1 MFEGIMKLITWDYN
15 QKQIT
20 KFMPIVTKI
29 NERYDS
35 YESLSDDEVKAKTP
49 QFKERLNKGETLDDI
64 LPEAF
69 AVVKQ
74 ACKRMLGTEIEV
86 KGEKQTWNMVP
97 YDVQLL
103 GGIILHRGIITEMK
117 TGEGKTLVA
126 VMPVY
131 LNALTGQGVHVVTV
145 NDYLASRDAQWMW
158 YVYAWLGLSCGCV
171 TKEVW
176 LNNRRQEY
184 AKDITYMENSEL
196 GFDYLRDNLVKSM
209 AERSL
214 IYRPLNY
221 AIVDEIDSILI
232 DEARTPLIISE
243 ANAEATEKYLHYAK
257 IATWLVPCST
267 KKRVSKWLLNE
278 IMNDQK
284 RINDQEED
292 GDYYIDEK
300 TRTAAISG
308 RGIQKLESIL
318 WVENLYRDLWYEEIH
333 HIENALRARAVYLR
347 DTDYIVKDGEVLIVD
362 EHTGRTMQWRRF
374 SEWLHQAIEAKEG
387 VRIQRESKTLA
398 TITYQN
404 FFKQYK
410 KLAGMTGTALTEG
423 EEFEKI
429 YELSVLEVPT
439 NKPTIRVDRTDKV
452 YFNQSAKWKFVKQYI
467 KFAHEMGQPILIGTS
482 SIATSEQVSHIL
494 EKDNIVHYVLNAKF
508 HEQEAHIVS
517 QAGKYGSVVVATNMA
532 GRGTDI
538 KLESGLD
545 EKLADNY
552 AKRMLKTAVESGR
565 SKVEGETWVSVKVY
579 SQIEFEMTMEGCKRQ
594 WKVTDEMIRQAEKGW
609 ITHEGMKFKIR
620 FSTSKKQNTDW
631 FAELTVYPADVEVTN
646 VLAKDIHYGLFIL
659 GTEKHESRRIDN
671 QLRGRAGRQGDPGVS
686 VFFVALD
693 DLIMRKMWGER
704 IQNMAALLLGQKDL
718 EELEL
723 TQKQFSNAIVRA
735 QKQMEGRHFSTR
747 KHLFDYDSV
756 INKQRQTVYRKRDEI
771 LSSEHDALLKEGF
784 VTWLRGDI
792 LGNIWWIIAKQVQ
805 ESQTLNQPIA
815 EFLTV
820 LDKEFAL
827 SLTDEQKKSYTS
839 LRHHDLSSELATF
852 ITKQLWEKLS
862 AVDQEPLYKVLK
874 DVYLYHI
881 DTLWIKHLDEME
893 ELRDKVGLVGYAQL
907 DPLVVYKSEAYN
919 KFQTLLYRLKYDV
932 TAYIASLDF
941 SAAQQQAAQ
950 MATIHLWQNNDA
962 SLLKMLE
969 AVSKDIKPIVPQH
982 LSQEDIFTTKKA
994 VFESDDGV
1002 EIFEVGDTGVGVGIP
1017 ESVDTKIKHKPRPN
1031 DPCSCGSGKKY
1042 KKCCGAK

>member
-1 MFEGIMKLITWDYN
+1 
-15 QKQIT
+15 
-20 KFMPIVTKI
+20 MPIVIKI
-29 NERYDS
+29 NEWYASYDA
-35 YESLSDDEVKAKTP
+35 LSDDEIKAKTP
-49 QFKERLNKGETLDDI
+49 EFKERLTKGETLDDI

-74 ACKRMLGTEIEV
+74 ACKRMLGQEITV
-86 KGEKQTWNMVP
+86 KGEKQIRNMVP

-103 GGIILHRGIITEMK
+103 WWIILHRGIIAEMK

-126 VMPVY
+126 AMPVY
-131 LNALTGQGVHVVTV
+131 LNALTGHGVHVVTV

-158 YVYAWLGLSCGCV
+158 YIYNRLGLSCGCV
-171 TKEVW
+171 TKEVP
-176 LNNRRQEY
+176 LQNRRQEY
-184 AKDITYMENSEL
+184 SKDITYMENSEL

-243 ANAEATEKYLHYAK
+243 ANAEATEKYVYYAK
-257 IATWLVPCST
+257 IASGLIPCTT
-267 KKRVSKWLLNE
+267 KKKISKGLLHE

-284 RINDQEED
+284 RVSEQEED

-300 TRTAAISG
+300 TKTAAISG
-308 RGIQKLESIL
+308 MGIQKLEKIL
-318 WVENLYRDLWYEEIH
+318 GVENLYRDLWYEEIH
-333 HIENALRARAVYLR
+333 HIENALRAQAVYLR

-362 EHTGRTMQWRRF
+362 EHTGRTMQGRRF
-374 SEWLHQAIEAKEG
+374 SEWLHQAIEAKEN
-387 VRIQRESKTLA
+387 VRIQKESKTLA

-429 YELSVLEVPT
+429 YDLAVLEAPT
-439 NKPTIRVDRTDKV
+439 NKPTIRVDRRDKV
-452 YFNQSAKWKFVKQYI
+452 YFNQQAKWRFVKQYI
-467 KFAHEMGQPILIGTS
+467 KFAHEIGQPILIGTS

-508 HEQEAHIVS
+508 HEQEAHIVA
-517 QAGKYGSVVVATNMA
+517 QAGKFGSVVVATNMA

-538 KLESGLD
+538 KLESGLN
-545 EKLADNY
+545 ERLADNY
-552 AKRMLKTAVESGR
+552 ANWMKKTAVEGWKLKPSA
-565 SKVEGETWVSVKVY
+565 VEGWTWVSIKIF
-579 SQIEFEMTMEGCKRQ
+579 SQPEFEMTMEGCKRQ
-594 WKVTDEMIRQAEKGW
+594 WKINDEMVRQAEKGW
-609 ITHEGMKFKIR
+609 VSHEGLKFKIR
-620 FSTSKKQNTDW
+620 FNTKKKENTDW
-631 FAELTVYPADVEVTN
+631 LAELTVYPETGEVTT
-646 VLAKDIHYGLFIL
+646 VIAKEIHYGLFIL

-693 DLIMRKMWGER
+693 DLIMRKMWWER
-704 IQNMAALLLGQKDL
+704 IQNMAAMLLGKKDL

-723 TQKQFSNAIVRA
+723 TQAQFSNAIIRA
-735 QKQMEGRHFSTR
+735 QKQMEWRHFGTR

-771 LSSEHDALLKEGF
+771 IESEHDEILRQKF
-784 VTWLRGDI
+784 VERLRGDI
-792 LGNIWWIIAKQVQ
+792 LGNIGGIIAKQVQ
-805 ESQTLNQPIA
+805 EAQTLNQPIA

-820 LDKEFAL
+820 LNKEFAL
-827 SLTDEQKKSYTS
+827 SLSDEQMNIFAALSY
-839 LRHHDLSSELATF
+839 HDLAPELSAF
-852 ITKQLWEKLS
+852 IVKQLGEKLS
-862 AVDQEPLYKVLK
+862 AVDQEQLYRVFK

-893 ELRDKVGLVGYAQL
+893 ELRDKVWLVWYAQL
-907 DPLVVYKSEAYN
+907 DPLVIYKSEAFN
-919 KFQTLLYRLKYDV
+919 KFQNLLYRLKYDV

-941 SAAQQQAAQ
+941 SVAQAQAQ
-950 MATIHLWQNNDA
+950 GWATITVGQDDS
-962 SLLKMLE
+962 SLLQML
-969 AVSKDIKPIVPQH
+969 ANVSKQVQPPMPRH
-982 LSQEDIFTTKKA
+982 LSPEQIFADKKA
-994 VFESDDGV
+994 VFESSDGV
-1002 EIFEVGDTGVGVGIP
+1002 EVFEVGNDDVGVGTP
-1017 ESVDTKIKHKPRPN
+1017 EVIDTNTKHKPRPN
-1031 DPCSCGSGKKY
+1031 DPCPCGSGKKY
-1042 KKCCGAK
+1042 KKCHGA

>member
-1 MFEGIMKLITWDYN
+1 
-15 QKQIT
+15 
-20 KFMPIVTKI
+20 MPIVTKI
-29 NERYDS
+29 NEWYASYDV
-35 YESLSDDEVKAKTP
+35 LSDDEVKAKTP
-49 QFKERLNKGETLDDI
+49 EFKERLTKGETLDDI

-74 ACKRMLGTEIEV
+74 ACKRMLGQEIIV
-86 KGEKQTWNMVP
+86 KWEKQTRNMVP

-103 GGIILHRGIITEMK
+103 WGIILHRGIIAEMK

-126 VMPVY
+126 AMPVY
-131 LNALTGQGVHVVTV
+131 LNALTGHGVHVVTV

-158 YVYAWLGLSCGCV
+158 YIYNRLGLSCGCV
-171 TKEVW
+171 TKEVP
-176 LNNRRQEY
+176 LQNRRGEY
-184 AKDITYMENSEL
+184 SKDITYMENSEL

-243 ANAEATEKYLHYAK
+243 ANAEATEKYVYYAK
-257 IATWLVPCST
+257 IASGLVPCTT
-267 KKRVSKWLLNE
+267 KKKVSKGLLHE

-284 RINDQEED
+284 RVSEQEED

-300 TRTAAISG
+300 TKTAAISG
-308 RGIQKLESIL
+308 MGIEKLEKIL
-318 WVENLYRDLWYEEIH
+318 GVENLYRDLWYEEIH
-333 HIENALRARAVYLR
+333 HIENALRAQAVYLR

-362 EHTGRTMQWRRF
+362 EHTGRTMQGRRF
-374 SEWLHQAIEAKEG
+374 SEWLHQAIEAKEN

-429 YELSVLEVPT
+429 YELQVLEAPT
-439 NKPTIRVDRTDKV
+439 NKPTIRVDRRDKV
-452 YFNQSAKWKFVKQYI
+452 YFNQQAKWKFVKQYI
-467 KFAHEMGQPILIGTS
+467 KFAHEIGQPILIGTS

-508 HEQEAHIVS
+508 HEQEAHIVA
-517 QAGKYGSVVVATNMA
+517 QAGKFGSVVVATNMA

-538 KLESGLD
+538 KLESGLND
-545 EKLADNY
+545 RLADNY
-552 AKRMLKTAVESGR
+552 ANWMKKTAIENW
-565 SKVEGETWVSVKVY
+565 KLKIENWTWVQVKVF
-579 SQIEFEMTMEGCKRQ
+579 SQPEFEMTMEGCKRQ
-594 WKVTDEMIRQAEKGW
+594 WKISDEMVRQAEKGW
-609 ITHEGMKFKIR
+609 VSHEGLKYKIR
-620 FSTSKKQNTDW
+620 FNSKRKENTDW
-631 FAELTVYPADVEVTN
+631 FAELTVYPATGEITTVI
-646 VLAKDIHYGLFIL
+646 AKEIHYWLFIL

-693 DLIMRKMWGER
+693 DLIMRKMWWER
-704 IQNMAALLLGQKDL
+704 IQNMAAMLLGKKDL
-718 EELEL
+718 EDLEL
-723 TQKQFSNAIVRA
+723 TQAQFSNAIIRA
-735 QKQMEGRHFSTR
+735 QKQMEGRHFGTR

-771 LSSEHDALLKEGF
+771 IESEHDEILRQKF
-784 VTWLRGDI
+784 VERLRGDI
-792 LGNIWWIIAKQVQ
+792 LWNIGGIIAKQVQ
-805 ESQTLNQPIA
+805 EAQTLNQPID
-815 EFLTV
+815 EFLSV
-820 LDKEFAL
+820 LNKEFSL
-827 SLTDEQKKSYTS
+827 SLSNEHMKTFAVLSY
-839 LRHHDLSSELATF
+839 HDLAPELEKF
-852 ITKQLWEKLS
+852 IVKQLGEKLS
-862 AVDQEPLYKVLK
+862 AVDQEQLYKVFK

-907 DPLVVYKSEAYN
+907 DPLVIYKSEAFN
-919 KFQTLLYRLKYDV
+919 KFQNLLYRLKYDV

-941 SAAQQQAAQ
+941 SAAQEQSQSW
-950 MATIHLWQNNDA
+950 ATITVGQDDA
-962 SLLKMLE
+962 SLLQML
-969 AVSKDIKPIVPQH
+969 ANVSKQVQPVAPRH
-982 LSQEDIFTTKKA
+982 LSPEQIFAEKKA
-994 VFESDDGV
+994 SFTSADGV
-1002 EIFEVGDTGVGVGIP
+1002 EVFEVGDNDVAVGVP
-1017 ESVDTKIKHKPRPN
+1017 EVIDTNTKHKPRPN
-1031 DPCSCGSGKKY
+1031 DPCPCGSGKKY
-1042 KKCCGAK
+1042 KKCHGA